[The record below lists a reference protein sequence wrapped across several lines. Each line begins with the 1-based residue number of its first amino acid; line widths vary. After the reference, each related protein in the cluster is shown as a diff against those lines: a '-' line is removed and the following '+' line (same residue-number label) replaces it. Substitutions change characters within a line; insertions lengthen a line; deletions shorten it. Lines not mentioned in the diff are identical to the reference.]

1 MTFLA
6 SVAAS
11 CVDLFPDEWNFYLET
26 IWQAE
31 WLLHI
36 VHTDTN
42 NFREFWEALWK
53 NISNFIPNFQIH
65 LEVELFTLDYI
76 LRFKIEGSSIK
87 LLISKYLF

>member
-6 SVAAS
+6 SVVAAS

-36 VHTDTN
+36 VHTDPK

-53 NISNFIPNFQIH
+53 NILENISNFVPNFQIH
-65 LEVELFTLDYI
+65 LEA
-76 LRFKIEGSSIK
+76 
-87 LLISKYLF
+87 